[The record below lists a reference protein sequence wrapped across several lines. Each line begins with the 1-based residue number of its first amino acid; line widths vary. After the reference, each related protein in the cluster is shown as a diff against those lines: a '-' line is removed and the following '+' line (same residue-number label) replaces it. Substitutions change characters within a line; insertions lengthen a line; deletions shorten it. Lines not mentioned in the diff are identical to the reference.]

1 MVSKLRAQRIADRIH
16 EILSEMIILEVKD
29 PRLSGIFVTGVEV
42 DRELTFADI
51 YVSALEG
58 TQRAK
63 EVIAGLE
70 HASGYLR
77 TELTRRIDLRTFPKL
92 RFHWDKTPEHAD
104 RIERLIASIQSDLTK
119 KSNIGENEQ
128 TDELDNQ

>member
-16 EILSEMIILEVKD
+16 EILSEMILLEVKD

-58 TQRAK
+58 MQRAK

-104 RIERLIASIQSDLTK
+104 KIERLIASIQSDLTR
-119 KSNIGENEQ
+119 KSNTEENEQ
-128 TDELDNQ
+128 AHELDNQ